1 MEVKLHRTV
10 LILSL
15 LSFTAF
21 SYAGL
26 ERFWK
31 VSKEDDIEQQ
41 FNECDHLTKEQQ
53 QQLISTYQS
62 IRDEEQ
68 QLNLKNRMDWFCQLS
83 NDEQQRMRIAWQ
95 NMSTQERNAIKKK
108 LQTTTDLEK
117 RAQIRRDI
125 LSKYSLN

>member
-1 MEVKLHRTV
+1 
-10 LILSL
+10 
-15 LSFTAF
+15 
-21 SYAGL
+21 
-26 ERFWK
+26 
-31 VSKEDDIEQQ
+31 
-41 FNECDHLTKEQQ
+41 
-53 QQLISTYQS
+53 
-62 IRDEEQ
+62 
-68 QLNLKNRMDWFCQLS
+68 MDWFCQLS

>member
-1 MEVKLHRTV
+1 M
-10 LILSL
+10 SL
-15 LSFTAF
+15 LSFTAI

-26 ERFWK
+26 DRFWK
-31 VSKEDDIEQQ
+31 ASKEDDIEQQ

-62 IRDEEQ
+62 IREEEQ
-68 QLNLKNRMDWFCQLS
+68 QLNLKQRMDWFCQLS

-95 NMSTQERNAIKKK
+95 NMSTQERNALKKK

-125 LSKYSLN
+125 LSKYTIN